1 MFGFNKFSITKKLL
15 IVFLSFGVIV
25 AGLGGV
31 ALLSAKSL
39 ADRGDEVGTSFAPH
53 IKAAMEIKLNA
64 TAAHLQFEEIMGG
77 DETENIA
84 EVWAKLDR
92 AEFYLG
98 AIQTGATSGTEVYFA
113 STDPQVQAAIP
124 AVAAALKDFRA
135 AGEQRY
141 AARGS
146 GQEGV
151 GSEADTAFDAGYD
164 SIIDEATNLENL
176 VNADMQAGLERLDTA
191 QLVAIVT
198 LLLAGIGAAAGCF
211 TVFMFFRKVVA
222 ARLIQLVGITAELA
236 KGNTEVQIP
245 AQKVSDELTV
255 MYDAFERFRGALI
268 EQAELERSEQE
279 RSTESGLRRRASDR
293 LTEDLRETL
302 QAVMSGQLSKRVSA
316 DYSQPELSGLAGEV
330 NALLDA
336 VDKGLTGTGRVLS
349 ALAQADLTKR
359 VDGQFRGA
367 FAELQ
372 HNTNAVADR
381 LGELM
386 GRLKDTSHL
395 LKTATGEILAGSND
409 LAERTSRQAAMV
421 QQTTSTVSGLSSTV
435 TENAKRAVEANR
447 SVSDASRIAV
457 ESGVAMEAANKAMEQ
472 ISTSSAKISNII
484 GMIDDIAFQ
493 TNLLALNASV
503 EAARAGEAGKGFA
516 VVAVEVRRL
525 AQSAAEASAEI
536 KQLIEISAGE
546 VHAGTEVVMQIAGQ
560 IASLNSSV
568 RESAKLIGEIAE
580 ASRAQAQSIGE
591 VSVAVRQMDEIT
603 QHNAA
608 LVEETN
614 AAIEQTEAQAEELDQ
629 IVAVFDI
636 GDGHH
641 EARRAA

>member
-39 ADRGDEVGTSFAPH
+39 ADRGDEVGKRFAPH
-53 IKAAMEIKLNA
+53 IKAAMEIKLNT

-77 DETENIA
+77 DETEDIA
-84 EVWAKLDR
+84 EVWQKLDR
-92 AEFYLG
+92 ADFYLG
-98 AIQTGATSGTEVYFA
+98 AIQSGATSGEEIYLA
-113 STDPQVQAAIP
+113 STDPNVLAAIP
-124 AVAAALKDFRA
+124 KVADALNAFRA

-141 AARGS
+141 AARGN
-146 GQEGV
+146 GNEGV
-151 GSEADTAFDAGYD
+151 GSAADVAFDAGYD
-164 SIIDEATNLENL
+164 SIVAEASNLENL
-176 VNADMQAGLERLDTA
+176 VHTDMQSGLQRLDMA
-191 QLVAIVT
+191 QTLAVVT
-198 LLLAGIGAAAGCF
+198 LLLAGLGAALGCL
-211 TVFMFFRKVVA
+211 TVFLFFRKVVA

-245 AQKVSDELTV
+245 AQQVSDELTV

-302 QAVMSGQLSKRVSA
+302 QAFMSGQLSKRVSA

-336 VDKGLTGTGRVLS
+336 VDKGLTGTKKVLS

-359 VDGQFRGA
+359 VNGEFRGA

-395 LKTATGEILAGSND
+395 LKTATGEILAGS
-409 LAERTSRQAAMV
+409 T
-421 QQTTSTVSGLSSTV
+421 
-435 TENAKRAVEANR
+435 
-447 SVSDASRIAV
+447 
-457 ESGVAMEAANKAMEQ
+457 
-472 ISTSSAKISNII
+472 ISPSAP
-484 GMIDDIAFQ
+484 
-493 TNLLALNASV
+493 
-503 EAARAGEAGKGFA
+503 AARQPWCS
-516 VVAVEVRRL
+516 RL
-525 AQSAAEASAEI
+525 PLPYPGSPAP
-536 KQLIEISAGE
+536 
-546 VHAGTEVVMQIAGQ
+546 
-560 IASLNSSV
+560 
-568 RESAKLIGEIAE
+568 
-580 ASRAQAQSIGE
+580 
-591 VSVAVRQMDEIT
+591 
-603 QHNAA
+603 
-608 LVEETN
+608 
-614 AAIEQTEAQAEELDQ
+614 
-629 IVAVFDI
+629 
-636 GDGHH
+636 
-641 EARRAA
+641 

>member
-1 MFGFNKFSITKKLL
+1 MFGFNSLSITKKLL
-15 IVFLSFGVIV
+15 IVFIGFGVIV
-25 AGLGGV
+25 AALGGM
-31 ALLSAKSL
+31 ALFSAKSL

-53 IKAAMEIKLNA
+53 IKAAMEIKLNT

-77 DETENIA
+77 DETEDIA

-98 AIQTGATSGTEVYFA
+98 AIQNGATSGDETYLA
-113 STDPQVQAAIP
+113 STDEGVQTAITK
-124 AVAAALKDFRA
+124 VAEALSAFRA

-141 AARGS
+141 AARGN

-151 GSEADTAFDAGYD
+151 GSAADTAFDAGYD
-164 SIIDEATNLENL
+164 SVINEATSLESL
-176 VNADMQAGLERLDTA
+176 VHADLQAGLDRLETA
-191 QLVAIVT
+191 QVFAIAT
-198 LLLAGIGAAAGCF
+198 LLLAGLGAAMGCL
-211 TVFMFFRKVVA
+211 TVLVFFQKVVA
-222 ARLIQLVGITAELA
+222 ARLAQLVGITAQLS
-236 KGNTEVQIP
+236 KGNTDIEIP

-255 MYDAFERFRGALI
+255 MFDAFSSFRGALI

-279 RSTESGLRRRASDR
+279 RSTESGHRRRASDR

-302 QAVMSGQLSKRVSA
+302 QAVMGGQLAKRVSA

-330 NALLDA
+330 NSLLDA
-336 VDKGLTGTGRVLS
+336 VDNGLTGTGKVLS
-349 ALAQADLTKR
+349 ALAKADLTKR
-359 VDGQFRGA
+359 VNGEFRGA

-421 QQTTSTVSGLSSTV
+421 QQTTSTVAGLSGTV

-447 SVSDASRIAV
+447 SVNDASRIAV
-457 ESGVAMEAANKAMEQ
+457 ESGIAMESANAAMQQ
-472 ISTSSAKISNII
+472 ISTSSSKISNII

-525 AQSAAEASAEI
+525 AQSAAEASSEI

-560 IASLNSSV
+560 IASLNLSV
-568 RESAKLIGEIAE
+568 KESAKLIGEIAE

-636 GDGHH
+636 GDIRS
-641 EARRAA
+641 ATRYAA